1 MCTRFLPKKVTKKFA
16 TTIAPPDFSKKVPII
31 SPTTIMIP
39 MEPSVSPKPF
49 CKVFRISLVDIP
61 DASPKPMLTKIRT
74 KKGCQLSRL
83 VKKMTNTMA
92 IKRVRKERIIC

>member
-1 MCTRFLPKKVTKKFA
+1 MN
-16 TTIAPPDFSKKVPII
+16 
-31 SPTTIMIP
+31 P

-49 CKVFRISLVDIP
+49 CKVVRISLVDIT

-92 IKRVRKERIIC
+92 IKRVRKERSIC